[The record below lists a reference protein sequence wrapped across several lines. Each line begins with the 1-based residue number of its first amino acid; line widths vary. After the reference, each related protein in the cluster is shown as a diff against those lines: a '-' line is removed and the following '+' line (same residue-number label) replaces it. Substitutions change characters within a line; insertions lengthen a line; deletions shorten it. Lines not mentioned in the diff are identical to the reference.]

1 MYKYKLGLL
10 GCMAGFNQLFVEF
23 KGALTG
29 QFVCQE
35 LKTLQDYKFITI
47 QMIECLV
54 KLICGRYI
62 RFDCF
67 NRGKAKSLKT
77 YYEKFSPDTC
87 VRPLMGDYKK
97 RRLVSQY
104 SFVYDWRNRKF
115 IMYFYKIKSISTNN
129 FLISIFT
136 VIELDAWKI
145 EKCIKCRF
153 K

>member
-1 MYKYKLGLL
+1 MIDG
-10 GCMAGFNQLFVEF
+10 NPLFVEF

-35 LKTLQDYKFITI
+35 LKTLQVYKFFTI

-62 RFDCF
+62 RFDCI

-87 VRPLMGDYKK
+87 VRTLMEDYKK
-97 RRLVSQY
+97 EDWLVNILLY
-104 SFVYDWRNRKF
+104 
-115 IMYFYKIKSISTNN
+115 M
-129 FLISIFT
+129 
-136 VIELDAWKI
+136 IEEIANL
-145 EKCIKCRF
+145 
-153 K
+153 

>member
-29 QFVCQE
+29 QFVCQK
-35 LKTLQDYKFITI
+35 LKTLQVYKFITI

-67 NRGKAKSLKT
+67 NRGKAKCLKT
-77 YYEKFSPDTC
+77 YYEKFKPDPRT
-87 VRPLMGDYKK
+87 RTLMEDYKK
-97 RRLVSQY
+97 EDWLVNIPLY
-104 SFVYDWRNRKF
+104 M
-115 IMYFYKIKSISTNN
+115 I
-129 FLISIFT
+129 
-136 VIELDAWKI
+136 
-145 EKCIKCRF
+145 
-153 K
+153 

>member
-35 LKTLQDYKFITI
+35 LKMLQVYKLITI

-67 NRGKAKSLKT
+67 NRGKAKSLN
-77 YYEKFSPDTC
+77 
-87 VRPLMGDYKK
+87 VL
-97 RRLVSQY
+97 
-104 SFVYDWRNRKF
+104 
-115 IMYFYKIKSISTNN
+115 
-129 FLISIFT
+129 
-136 VIELDAWKI
+136 WKV
-145 EKCIKCRF
+145 
-153 K
+153 